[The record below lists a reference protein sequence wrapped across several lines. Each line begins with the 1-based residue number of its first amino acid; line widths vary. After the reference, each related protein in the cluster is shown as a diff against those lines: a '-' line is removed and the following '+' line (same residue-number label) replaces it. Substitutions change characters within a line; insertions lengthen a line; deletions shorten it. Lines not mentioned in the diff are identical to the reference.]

1 MPEVSFYILPSAS
14 LQERNLFTCKLAE
27 KIYRQKIYSF
37 ILTDSEAHSEIMDDL
52 LWTFRASSFVPH
64 QIYSGSSA
72 TELKQILISADPA
85 VLPEG
90 ATLINLSQ
98 YYPEQLD
105 KVERILEVLNQDAAV
120 LQAGRNRYRQYQQAG
135 VKLTTHK
142 L

>member
-14 LQERNLFTCKLAE
+14 WQERYLFTCKLAE
-27 KIYRQKIYSF
+27 KIYRQQIYSF
-37 ILTDSEAHSEIMDDL
+37 ILTDSEAHSDIMDNL

-64 QIYSGSSA
+64 QIYAKSSVS
-72 TELKQILISADPA
+72 ELKQVLIGSDPA
-85 VLPEG
+85 LLPQG

-98 YYPEQLD
+98 YYPEQLN
-105 KVERILEVLNQDAAV
+105 KFERILEVLNQEDAI